1 MPTPEEFRKERA
13 RLLAR
18 IEANRTPE
26 ARIVAKQF
34 REQRAYWD
42 ALPNGRK
49 TEIEEMDV
57 FTAFA
62 AAAPEARVESG
73 SGTNA
78 VSPEPD
84 IRCTVSG
91 ERHYFELGEIID
103 PPVAESMAHAIR
115 RNEPRPCAFSQDRPF
130 SYITAKKRSRP
141 YRTSGAPVELLLYYR
156 TQSPPEPLVFDKLV
170 NNAALDLQAL
180 VTSGPFQRVWIFDF
194 SQKRVLWH
202 S

>member
-62 AAAPEARVESG
+62 AAAPEARVES
-73 SGTNA
+73 
-78 VSPEPD
+78 
-84 IRCTVSG
+84 
-91 ERHYFELGEIID
+91 D
-103 PPVAESMAHAIR
+103 PARMP
-115 RNEPRPCAFSQDRPF
+115 
-130 SYITAKKRSRP
+130 
-141 YRTSGAPVELLLYYR
+141 
-156 TQSPPEPLVFDKLV
+156 
-170 NNAALDLQAL
+170 
-180 VTSGPFQRVWIFDF
+180 
-194 SQKRVLWH
+194 
-202 S
+202 